1 MNRLSFPLLAAA
13 LLLLFPLFSP
23 ISAGQDEQAESL
35 LAMRVQDERVATIA
49 HRLAVNNLAFCSD
62 RSWLPGFAVHELSQ
76 YGAGYRDAAIRAFGV
91 GMAPAVLAVATGGPA
106 ERAGIRR
113 DDVLLRLDG
122 EALPV
127 GPGTEG
133 PQALMERLLTVI
145 ERAFADGAA
154 SIDLRHGSSEFSVL
168 VRAEQ
173 GCATRFQVAPSSD
186 LNAFADGRYVKV
198 TTRMAHYLSDDQEL
212 AALLAHEFA
221 HNMLRHRTRLDSAG
235 VARGF
240 LGNFGRNARL
250 IRETESEADRLSVY
264 LLDRAGYDPEATVR
278 FWQRF
283 RRQGLNFI
291 GSPTHSSPGRRI
303 ELFRAEIEKVR
314 QARAEGR
321 VAVPDFLPAPAA
333 PTEG

>member
-1 MNRLSFPLLAAA
+1 LIRLSFPYLAAA
-13 LLLLFPLFSP
+13 LLLFPLFAP
-23 ISAGQDEQAESL
+23 TSAGQDEQADSL
-35 LAMRVQDERVATIA
+35 LAMRVQDERVAMIG
-49 HRLAVNNLAFCSD
+49 HRLAINNLAFCAD
-62 RSWLPGFAVHELSQ
+62 RSWLPGFTVHELSQ

-91 GMAPAVLAVATGGPA
+91 GMESAVLAVAAGGPA
-106 ERAGIRR
+106 ERSGIRR

-127 GPGTEG
+127 GPGTDG
-133 PQALMERLLTVI
+133 PRALMERLLNAI
-145 ERAFADGAA
+145 EGAFADGAA
-154 SIDLRHGSSEFSVL
+154 NVDLRRGTLVSSVL
-168 VRAEQ
+168 VQAEQ

-186 LNAFADGRYVKV
+186 LNAYADGRYVKV
-198 TTRMAHYLSDDQEL
+198 TTRMAYYLSDDQEL

-221 HNMLRHRTRLDSAG
+221 HNMLRHRNRLDSAG

-283 RRQGLNFI
+283 GSRGLNFI

-321 VAVPDFLPAPAA
+321 VAVPDFLPARAA
-333 PTEG
+333 PTGG

>member
-1 MNRLSFPLLAAA
+1 M
-13 LLLLFPLFSP
+13 LLFPLFAP
-23 ISAGQDEQAESL
+23 ISAGQDEQADSL
-35 LAMRVQDERVATIA
+35 LAMRAQDERVATIG
-49 HRLAVNNLAFCSD
+49 HRLAVNNLALCPD

-76 YGAGYRDAAIRAFGV
+76 YGTGYRDAAIRAFGV
-91 GMAPAVLAVATGGPA
+91 GMEPAVLAVATGGPA
-106 ERAGIRR
+106 ERSGLRR

-122 EALPV
+122 EALPA
-127 GPGTEG
+127 GPGADG
-133 PQALMERLLTVI
+133 PQALMERLLTAI

-154 SIDLRHGSSEFSVL
+154 SIDLTRGSSASTIH

-173 GCATRFQVAPSSD
+173 GCATRFQVAPSAE

-198 TTRMAHYLSDDQEL
+198 TTRMAYYLSDDQEL

-278 FWQRF
+278 FWQHY
-283 RRQGLNFI
+283 RRHGLNFI
-291 GSPTHSSPGRRI
+291 GSSTHGSPGRRI

-321 VAVPDFLPAPAA
+321 VAIPDFLPPPAA
-333 PTEG
+333 PIEG